1 MRLLPL
7 ITTGLIL
14 LSAAAPAYMY
24 GRSLPVRPL
33 VAIQLSVPVHVP
45 ADASPDQKRDDEVKK
60 DIQDALAKEPSLKGL
75 SINVTVDAKHVIL
88 GGELN
93 TITQRD
99 TALAIAKQRAD
110 GRQVI
115 DDFHVIPR

>member
-7 ITTGLIL
+7 ITTGLVL

-33 VAIQLSVPVHVP
+33 IAIQLSVPVEMA
-45 ADASPDQKRDDEVKK
+45 ADESAAQKADEEVKK
-60 DIQDALAKEPSLKGL
+60 DIQDALANEESLKGL
-75 SINVTVDAKHVIL
+75 SINVTVDAKHIIL

-99 TALAIAKQRAD
+99 TALAIAKQHAD

>member
-7 ITTGLIL
+7 ITTGIVL

-24 GRSLPVRPL
+24 AVARPVRPL
-33 VAIQLSVPVHVP
+33 IAIQLSVPIETT
-45 ADASPDQKRDDEVKK
+45 PDESRARKPDDQVKK
-60 DIQDALAKEPSLKGL
+60 DIQDALANEPSLKGL
-75 SINVTVDAKHVIL
+75 SINVTVDAKHIIL

-99 TALAIAKQRAD
+99 TALAIAKQHAD

-115 DDFHVIPR
+115 DDFHVMPK